1 VTSVAVAPSVV
12 AADGVVVPEA
22 RPNHLLR
29 TGLVVALLT
38 TVVLVGSLL
47 WPDVPSWLDSHIQ
60 QEVRRM
66 YSWITANRQDHWLFT
81 RIFSPIADA
90 IDAFVRFVLWILRGL
105 RWTGVLALTAAIGLS
120 TGGYRAA
127 IWGTLAMFGV
137 GVVGYWDLTMI
148 TLALMIVS
156 IVLALAIGIPIGI
169 WTARS
174 ERVERL
180 LRPILDTA
188 QVMPVF
194 VYLGVLVLAFGI
206 QYPPAVFATIVYA
219 IPPAVRLTNHGLRGV
234 PVVMNEVGES
244 FGCTVWQQLTKV
256 QLPFARRTI
265 LLGLN
270 QVIMMAFGIVVI
282 GSLLGTGDT
291 GGEVL
296 KGLQKNDVGSA
307 AAAGMAIVFA
317 AVALDRITTGERH
330 TRTVVERLLPRAL
343 PRFAALAGVVLAVA
357 AVTRLAGVSSFPDAL
372 VVDIKPAVDRIVEW
386 VGDNLRTGLPIIGG
400 TQEISDFLVTNLME
414 PLREFL
420 VWLPWLVVVAAIG
433 VIGWVSGGFR
443 LGITVAACMFGIAVM
458 GDVPG
463 GANGRTQMWDHAM
476 NTLSQ
481 VIVALLITVAIA
493 LPLGIAAGRSPR
505 INTLLRPL
513 LDTAQVMPQ
522 FVYLVPVLILF
533 APGRSAGVIA
543 SVIYAVPPCVRLTA
557 LGLSEVPITPR
568 EAAISFGATP
578 RQELFKVQLP
588 LAFRSVMLGINQTVL
603 MVLATVIIAALIG
616 GGALGL
622 LSLGGFQKQQSQI
635 GQGLAAGLSIV
646 LLAIVLDRIT
656 QAWGRPRPDR
666 R

>member
-1 VTSVAVAPSVV
+1 MASVAVAPATAPAEPAFV
-12 AADGVVVPEA
+12 AEPQ
-22 RPNHLLR
+22 PNHLLR
-29 TGLVVALLT
+29 TGLIVALLT
-38 TVVLVGSLL
+38 TVVVVGSLL
-47 WPDVPSWLDSHIQ
+47 WADVPAWLDSHIQ
-60 QEVRRM
+60 SQVRDM
-66 YSWITANRQDHWLFT
+66 YGWISSHRQSHWLFT
-81 RIFSPIADA
+81 RLFSPIADVV
-90 IDAFVRFVLWILRGL
+90 DAFVRTVLWVLRNL
-105 RWTGVLALTAAIGLS
+105 HWTGVLVLTAAIGLS

-127 IWGTLAMFGV
+127 VWGTLAMFGV

-148 TLALMIVS
+148 TLSLMIVA
-156 IVLALAIGIPIGI
+156 IVLAMAIGIPIGI
-169 WTARS
+169 WTARND
-174 ERVERL
+174 RVARL

-219 IPPAVRLTNHGLRGV
+219 VPPAVRLTNHGLRGV

-244 FGCTVWQQLTKV
+244 FGCTAWQQLVKV
-256 QLPFARRTI
+256 QLPIARRTI

-291 GGEVL
+291 GNEVL

-307 AAAGMAIVFA
+307 AAAGTAIVFA

-330 TRTVVERLLPRAL
+330 TRTFVERAIPRAL
-343 PRFAALAGVVLAVA
+343 PRFAVLAA
-357 AVTRLAGVSSFPDAL
+357 AVLGTALVTRAVGASSFPDAL
-372 VVDIKPAVDRIVEW
+372 VVDIEPAVDHIVAW
-386 VGDNLRTGLPIIGG
+386 VGDNLRRGVPVIGG
-400 TQEISDFLVTNLME
+400 TQAISDFLVTNMME
-414 PLREFL
+414 PLRELL

-433 VIGWVSGGFR
+433 VIGWVSGGWR
-443 LGITVAACMFGIAVM
+443 TGATVAACMFGIAVM

-463 GANGRTQMWDHAM
+463 GVNGRTQMWDHAM
-476 NTLSQ
+476 DTLSQ
-481 VIVALLITVAIA
+481 VIVALLITVAFAI
-493 LPLGIAAGRSPR
+493 PLGIAAGRSPT
-505 INTLLRPL
+505 INAILRPV

-533 APGRSAGVIA
+533 APGRSAGVVA

-622 LSLGGFQKQQSQI
+622 LSLGGFQKQQFQI

>member
-1 VTSVAVAPSVV
+1 VTSLAVAPTKAPTD
-12 AADGVVVPEA
+12 AAFVPAEH
-22 RPNHLLR
+22 PNHLLR
-29 TGLVVALLT
+29 TGLIVALLT

-47 WPDVPSWLDSHIQ
+47 WADVPSWLDSHIQ
-60 QEVRRM
+60 NEVRHM

-90 IDAFVRFVLWILRGL
+90 IDAFVRFVLWVLRRL
-105 RWTGVLALTAAIGLS
+105 RWTGVLVLTAAIGLS

-127 IWGTLAMFGV
+127 VWGTLAMFGV
-137 GVVGYWDLTMI
+137 GVTGYWDLTMI

-156 IVLALAIGIPIGI
+156 ITLALAIGIPIGI

-174 ERVERL
+174 DRMERRL
-180 LRPILDTA
+180 RGLLDTA

-256 QLPFARRTI
+256 QLPIARRTI

-291 GGEVL
+291 GNAVL
-296 KGLQKNDVGSA
+296 GGLQKNDVGTA

-330 TRTVVERLLPRAL
+330 SRTFVERLLPRAL
-343 PRFAALAGVVLAVA
+343 PRFLLLTAVVLGTAI
-357 AVTRLAGVSSFPDAL
+357 VTRAAGVSSFPDAL

-433 VIGWVSGGFR
+433 AIGWVAGGWR
-443 LGITVAACMFGIAVM
+443 TGVTVAACMFGIAVM

-476 NTLSQ
+476 DTLSQ

-493 LPLGIAAGRSPR
+493 LPLGIAAGRSPT
-505 INTLLRPL
+505 INRMLRPV

-578 RQELFKVQLP
+578 RQELLKVQLP

-656 QAWGRPRPDR
+656 QAWGRPRPDPR
-666 R
+666 

>member
-1 VTSVAVAPSVV
+1 
-12 AADGVVVPEA
+12 
-22 RPNHLLR
+22 
-29 TGLVVALLT
+29 
-38 TVVLVGSLL
+38 
-47 WPDVPSWLDSHIQ
+47 
-60 QEVRRM
+60 M
-66 YSWITANRQDHWLFT
+66 
-81 RIFSPIADA
+81 
-90 IDAFVRFVLWILRGL
+90 
-105 RWTGVLALTAAIGLS
+105 
-120 TGGYRAA
+120 
-127 IWGTLAMFGV
+127 
-137 GVVGYWDLTMI
+137 GYWDLTMI
-148 TLALMIVS
+148 TLSLMIVS
-156 IVLALAIGIPIGI
+156 IVLALAIGIPIGV

-174 ERVERL
+174 DRVERV

-206 QYPPAVFATIVYA
+206 RYPPAVFATIVYA

-244 FGCTVWQQLTKV
+244 FGCTVWQQLSKV
-256 QLPFARRTI
+256 QLPIARRTI

-291 GGEVL
+291 GNEVL
-296 KGLQKNDVGSA
+296 QGLNKNDVGHA
-307 AAAGMAIVFA
+307 ASAGMAIVFA
-317 AVALDRITTGERH
+317 AIALDRITTGERH
-330 TRTVVERLLPRAL
+330 TRTFVESLIPRAL
-343 PRFAALAGVVLAVA
+343 PRFAALGGVVLAVA

-386 VGDNLRTGLPIIGG
+386 VGENLRTGVPIIGG
-400 TQEISDFLVTNLME
+400 TQAISDFLVTNLME

-433 VIGWVSGGFR
+433 VIGWVSGGWR
-443 LGITVAACMFGIAVM
+443 LGITVATCMCGIAVM
-458 GDVPG
+458 GTVPG

-476 NTLSQ
+476 DTLSQ
-481 VIVALLITVAIA
+481 VIVALLVTVAIA

-588 LAFRSVMLGINQTVL
+588 LAFKSVMLGINQTVL
-603 MVLATVIIAALIG
+603 MVLATGIIAALIG

>member
-1 VTSVAVAPSVV
+1 MASVAVAP
-12 AADGVVVPEA
+12 APATIEPAFVPEP
-22 RPNHLLR
+22 RPHHLLR
-29 TGLVVALLT
+29 TGLIVALVT

-47 WPDVPSWLDSHIQ
+47 WNDVPSWLDSHIQ
-60 QEVRRM
+60 SQVRQM
-66 YSWITANRQDHWLFT
+66 YGWITANRRDHWLFT
-81 RIFSPIADA
+81 KLFNPIADV
-90 IDAFVRFVLWILRGL
+90 IDKFVRFVLWILRGL
-105 RWTGVLALTAAIGLS
+105 RWTGVLVLTAAIGLT

-127 IWGTLAMFGV
+127 FWGTLAMFGV
-137 GVVGYWDLTMI
+137 GVMGYWDLTMI
-148 TLALMIVS
+148 TLSLMIVS
-156 IVLALAIGIPIGI
+156 IVLALAIGIPVGI
-169 WTARS
+169 WTSRND
-174 ERVERL
+174 RVERL
-180 LRPILDTA
+180 LRPLLDTA

-244 FGCTVWQQLTKV
+244 FGCTTRQQLVKV
-256 QLPFARRTI
+256 QLPIARRTI

-291 GGEVL
+291 GNEVL
-296 KGLQKNDVGSA
+296 QGLNKNDVGRA
-307 AAAGMAIVFA
+307 ASAGMAIVFA
-317 AVALDRITTGERH
+317 AISLDRITTGERH
-330 TRTVVERLLPRAL
+330 TTTFIERMIPRAL
-343 PRFAALAGVVLAVA
+343 PRFAVLAAVVLGTALI
-357 AVTRLAGVSSFPDAL
+357 TRGAGVSSFPDAL
-372 VVDIKPAVDRIVEW
+372 VFDIKPAVDHIVDW
-386 VGDNLRTGLPIIGG
+386 VSNNLRHGVPIIGG
-400 TQEISDFLVTNLME
+400 TQAVSDFLVTNMME
-414 PLREFL
+414 PLRQFL
-420 VWLPWLVVVAAIG
+420 VWLPWLVVVAGIG
-433 VIGWVSGGFR
+433 IIGWVSGGWR
-443 LGITVAACMFGIAVM
+443 TGVTVAACMLGIAVM

-463 GANGRTQMWDHAM
+463 GTNGRTSMWDHAM
-476 NTLSQ
+476 DTLSQ
-481 VIVALLITVAIA
+481 VIVALLITIAVA
-493 LPLGIAAGRSPR
+493 LPLGIAAGRSPTVNR
-505 INTLLRPL
+505 LLRPL
-513 LDTAQVMPQ
+513 LDTAQVLPQ

-533 APGRSAGVIA
+533 SPGRSAGVVA

-557 LGLSEVPITPR
+557 LGLAEVPITPR

-616 GGALGL
+616 AGALGL